1 MMKVSPI
8 SDESVIVAASTLKA
22 PLCVLAVAFLLKRL
36 ARQLQPDP
44 RGRFYFPVLCDDDG

>member
-1 MMKVSPI
+1 MRKVWPI
-8 SDESVIVAASTLKA
+8 SDKSLIVAASTLKA

-36 ARQLQPDP
+36 TRQLQPEA

>member
-1 MMKVSPI
+1 MRKVWPI
-8 SDESVIVAASTLKA
+8 SDKSAIVAASTLKA

-36 ARQLQPDP
+36 TRQLQPEP